1 MNSIFLL
8 STLTAWW
15 QGLTRRMQEA
25 RRYRH
30 DQQLLSS
37 MSDHQLRDLGL
48 SHAEAATAGR
58 RFFRAQMREGSGTG
72 ARAPGLTGPV
82 RASRP

>member
-15 QGLTRRMQEA
+15 QRLAHRVQEA
-25 RRYRH
+25 RRYRQ

-37 MSDHQLRDLGL
+37 MSDYQLRDLGL

-58 RFFRAQMREGSGTG
+58 RIFR
-72 ARAPGLTGPV
+72 V
-82 RASRP
+82 R